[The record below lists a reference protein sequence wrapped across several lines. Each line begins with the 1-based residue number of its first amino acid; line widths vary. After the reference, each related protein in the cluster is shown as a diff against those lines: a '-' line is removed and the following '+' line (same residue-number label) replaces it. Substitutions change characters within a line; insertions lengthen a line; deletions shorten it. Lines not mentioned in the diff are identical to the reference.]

1 MSKKDVKEKQIEM
14 ELSFIEMNDFYNSI
28 LHLGSLP
35 LRDLDLMINVSKTK
49 NIVKS
54 EYDLYNEMYKI
65 ITEESCL
72 KDSNGKPILVEGKSF
87 QYKDKKEEL
96 SVLSSIDELKNKK
109 VVITITPF
117 NVNKLEGIE
126 GITAN
131 MLSSLNKMIIY

>member
-1 MSKKDVKEKQIEM
+1 M

-54 EYDLYNEMYKI
+54 EYDLYNEMYAI

-72 KDSNGKPILVEGKSF
+72 KDSNGKPILNKGNALE
-87 QYKDKKEEL
+87 YKDKKEEL
-96 SVLSSIDELKNKK
+96 SVLSSINELKNKK

-126 GITAN
+126 GVTAN

>member
-54 EYDLYNEMYKI
+54 EYDLYNEMYAI

-72 KDSNGKPILVEGKSF
+72 KDSNGKPILNKGNALE
-87 QYKDKKEEL
+87 YKDKKQEL
-96 SVLSSIDELKNKK
+96 SVLSSINELKNKK

-126 GITAN
+126 GVTAN